1 MESSTDSHTFTLS
14 FRQKKKHVSARL
26 IICKVSMRC
35 ILRGRLTWAIT
46 NVSLKHFSSSQ
57 NFRKGKGN
65 GICAEGSPFLKS
77 GLCIWT
83 LPVFW
88 GRGGMLT
95 LAGEVCGNILST
107 PNWAICFILG
117 EVRQLVRI
125 AGRVQNLWSRFYCL
139 GVNQKKTWSKKG
151 ATQCLFD
158 KEVKSYLGNA
168 QIHGPLFKK
177 GASLR
182 PSFHR

>member
-14 FRQKKKHVSARL
+14 FRQKKKHVSARF
-26 IICKVSMRC
+26 IICKFSMLC
-35 ILRGRLTWAIT
+35 ISRGRLNWAIT

-95 LAGEVCGNILST
+95 LAGVVCGNILST
-107 PNWAICFILG
+107 SNWAICFVLG

-125 AGRVQNLWSRFYCL
+125 AGRVQNLWSCFYCH
-139 GVNQKKTWSKKG
+139 GVNQKKKLVQKRCNT
-151 ATQCLFD
+151 
-158 KEVKSYLGNA
+158 V
-168 QIHGPLFKK
+168 PV
-177 GASLR
+177 
-182 PSFHR
+182 

>member
-14 FRQKKKHVSARL
+14 FRQKKKHVSARF
-26 IICKVSMRC
+26 IICKFSMLC

-88 GRGGMLT
+88 GRGGRDVN
-95 LAGEVCGNILST
+95 ACRCGLRQYFVHVQLGNLFCFRGGQTTCQDCWKSAELMVLFLLSWCQSEK
-107 PNWAICFILG
+107 N
-117 EVRQLVRI
+117 
-125 AGRVQNLWSRFYCL
+125 
-139 GVNQKKTWSKKG
+139 WSKNG
-151 ATQCLFD
+151 ATRCLFD
-158 KEVKSYLGNA
+158 RGVKSYLGNA
-168 QIHGPLFKK
+168 QIHEPLFEK
-177 GASLR
+177 GL
-182 PSFHR
+182 P